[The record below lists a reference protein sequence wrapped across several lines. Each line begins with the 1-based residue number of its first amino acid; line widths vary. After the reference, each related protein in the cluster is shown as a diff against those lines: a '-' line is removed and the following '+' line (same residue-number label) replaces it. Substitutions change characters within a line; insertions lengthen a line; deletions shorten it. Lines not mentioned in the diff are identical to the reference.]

1 MNIGI
6 IVSCYENKSLVI
18 ARDVVLFSYGRYN
31 FYFYFSLDHEP
42 VSLIWIENVIVFSLF
57 LR

>member
-42 VSLIWIENVIVFSLF
+42 VSLT
-57 LR
+57 